1 MKPYLPQVIRAI
13 IPWLLAVNAL
23 CSLSGCV
30 LVPFVQAFKESG
42 LTEGDRMNLLAP
54 QIKRFSDAR
63 LFGDNTAALA
73 LVASGSQGD
82 ISKQLRGRE
91 EGERLVR
98 SEVEEIEWSDSAR
111 AARVVLKVESFKV
124 SQLVVGSKREEQRW
138 EFASGSGW
146 LMTAR
151 KELS

>member
-1 MKPYLPQVIRAI
+1 MKITQRQIIRAI
-13 IPWLLAVNAL
+13 IPCLIGVSLL

-42 LTEGDRMNLLAP
+42 LTEGDRMNLLPP

-63 LFGDNTAALA
+63 LFGDKAAALA

-82 ISKQLRGRE
+82 ISKQLQGRQ
-91 EGERLVR
+91 EGERIVR
-98 SEVEEIEWSDSAR
+98 SEVEEIEWIDSAR

-124 SQLVVGSKREEQRW
+124 SNLVVGSKREEQSW
-138 EFASGSGW
+138 EFAAGSGW
-146 LMTAR
+146 LMTSR
-151 KELS
+151 RELS